1 MDTAK
6 SLNYDLNSIFK
17 VLMDTIFIFGPNF
30 AFISQI
36 IKFRN
41 SKSSEGFS
49 KIVCLLILLAN
60 ILRIF
65 FWYGKRFDLSLLY
78 QSLVSILMQFFLI
91 YECLKVSK
99 EMHLQKKFISSSLND
114 LTSNQID
121 EDQILNDEEKQIE
134 INSNEFEFIEEN
146 QIIINNDNDDSHL
159 NSKKLN
165 QNNNLEVI
173 DNIDQ
178 EFKKCIDD
186 YIKPN
191 NNRCFSFLN
200 YFINENNI
208 EDILNPKMFWEWSYI
223 IDYVFFCMFFSII
236 VIVIYSIFGY
246 NNYFIEILGYF
257 SLIIESMIGI
267 PQIIENYK
275 NKSTKSLSIQMIC
288 IWLTGDTLKTLYF
301 LKFNSPLQFI
311 ICGFLQILIDCS
323 IISQISYYNKSD

>member
-1 MDTAK
+1 
-6 SLNYDLNSIFK
+6 
-17 VLMDTIFIFGPNF
+17 
-30 AFISQI
+30 
-36 IKFRN
+36 
-41 SKSSEGFS
+41 
-49 KIVCLLILLAN
+49 
-60 ILRIF
+60 
-65 FWYGKRFDLSLLY
+65 
-78 QSLVSILMQFFLI
+78 
-91 YECLKVSK
+91 
-99 EMHLQKKFISSSLND
+99 MHLQKKFISSSLND